1 MLCGQDDRWRLANIS
16 TALGGIV
23 QLLGLKTAPE
33 AGGTTEVKVQ
43 DLVSDIVREV
53 MMRLERK

>member
-1 MLCGQDDRWRLANIS
+1 MYGNA
-16 TALGGIV
+16 AK
-23 QLLGLKTAPE
+23 LLGLKPAP
-33 AGGTTEVKVQ
+33 AATGASALHVQ

>member
-1 MLCGQDDRWRLANIS
+1 MYDNAAR
-16 TALGGIV
+16 
-23 QLLGLKTAPE
+23 LLGLKSAP
-33 AGGTTEVKVQ
+33 AAAAATEVKVQ

>member
-1 MLCGQDDRWRLANIS
+1 MNAVARAE
-16 TALGGIV
+16 
-23 QLLGLKTAPE
+23 LGLKTAPAA
-33 AGGTTEVKVQ
+33 AGATDVTVQ